1 MRLFSSFSDPVTKTI
16 ENRNLA
22 QRARPPHS
30 FGVAT
35 VASLSSVDQR
45 SHSTRLGR
53 SKFRKSSHPWT
64 AGTRSE
70 ELCRGRLLTRLIIYL
85 PMVVVAVAVAACAR
99 PSMMCIHTNIH
110 TYLTYVLVT
119 TTTLLLHY
127 YMYMGWWK
135 IKPRVPKVTYRAAR
149 NKARKRSNL
158 LVKLREILAN
168 EAIKKKKGRTRSF
181 PGSVGMRKDKMK
193 GK

>member
-110 TYLTYVLVT
+110 TYVRTSYYYYST
-119 TTTLLLHY
+119 ITLLYVH
-127 YMYMGWWK
+127 GWWK

-168 EAIKKKKGRTRSF
+168 EAIKKKRRDGRDRF
-181 PGSVGMRKDKMK
+181 QVW
-193 GK
+193 